1 MMTFLIRLHPHNQSQ
16 PCTPDWQLQGS
27 TEERDRPFCRHEGG
41 YHSLAG
47 LFIPTPAVWEPL
59 TFSLTFLQRSW
70 LPPCCSWVTQTLI
83 NACDIW
89 RGICDW
95 ADISLHCAWPTSPH
109 SWRTGLYLVAS
120 SHTVSSSDSVHPEK
134 RCCSKSVLVQLCEQV
149 QSVRHIC
156 CVLCKSVCLGRCH
169 LNSWALTVHAKPLMA
184 FTNTV
189 HLLRV

>member
-27 TEERDRPFCRHEGG
+27 TEEWERPFCRHEGG
-41 YHSLAG
+41 IIVWLGYLYQHQPCGSLWP
-47 LFIPTPAVWEPL
+47 FP
-59 TFSLTFLQRSW
+59 LTFLQRSW

-95 ADISLHCAWPTSPH
+95 ADISLHHAWPTSPH
-109 SWRTGLYLVAS
+109 SWRTGLYLVAR
-120 SHTVSSSDSVHPEK
+120 SHTASSSDSAHTEK
-134 RCCSKSVLVQLCEQV
+134 SCCSKSVLVQLCEQV

-156 CVLCKSVCLGRCH
+156 CVLCKSVSGQMPFEQLSSYSTLQTPDGFYKHCTP
-169 LNSWALTVHAKPLMA
+169 A
-184 FTNTV
+184 
-189 HLLRV
+189 